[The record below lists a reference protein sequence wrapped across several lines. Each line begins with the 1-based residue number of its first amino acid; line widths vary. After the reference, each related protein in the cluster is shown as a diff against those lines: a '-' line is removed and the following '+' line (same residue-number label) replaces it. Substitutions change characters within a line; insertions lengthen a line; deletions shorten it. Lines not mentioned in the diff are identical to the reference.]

1 MTLDIRLQRRT
12 DRVVW
17 SLAAAFGLFAMHAA
31 FATPPAVAAP
41 PATPAATYR
50 QECGD
55 CHVAYAP
62 RLLPA
67 GDWRRLMAGLD
78 RHFGSDASLDPATTT
93 AILGWLEAG
102 AAPAGSRRDHES
114 RPGRDMPARPPAASG
129 ASGGDPAGVP
139 RITTRAWF
147 VHEHDEIDAATWKRP
162 AIGSPA
168 NCEACHTDATQGRFS
183 ERALRIPR

>member
-114 RPGRDMPARPPAASG
+114 RPGRDMPAIADAGRRERERQLSACEKIIEDQLDKFG
-129 ASGGDPAGVP
+129 LGG
-139 RITTRAWF
+139 R
-147 VHEHDEIDAATWKRP
+147 
-162 AIGSPA
+162 
-168 NCEACHTDATQGRFS
+168 
-183 ERALRIPR
+183 